1 MVRRAAATHSFD
13 GRITVLDQ
21 IQQLYLTVTGWFDF
35 DVLDLAKHYGALF
48 YPITVLWTFLEGETF
63 VIFAGYAAS
72 LKLLNLPLLVVS
84 AWIGS
89 FAGDQLWFFLGRRY
103 GQHLLHRYP
112 RWLPGVEIAL
122 GLARRYN
129 TVFILS
135 FRFIYG
141 IRNVSSFALGMSG
154 LSWMRFLGLNLIA
167 AGVWSVVF
175 AGGGFL
181 FGQAS
186 EAMLGDMAQNFG
198 LAMLAVFLI
207 IVAVAIAMHR
217 RHRRKLSDPDPATP
231 PT

>member
-1 MVRRAAATHSFD
+1 MFWRAIIETTIGGHC
-13 GRITVLDQ
+13 TVLEQ
-21 IQQLYLTVTGWFDF
+21 LQQLYLTVTGWFDF
-35 DVLDLAKHYGALF
+35 DVLELAKHYGPLF

-72 LKLLNLPLLVVS
+72 LRLLNLPLLIVS

-103 GQHLLHRYP
+103 GQHLLQRYP

-129 TVFILS
+129 TIFILS

-154 LSWMRFLGLNLIA
+154 LSWLRFLGLNLIA

-175 AGGGFL
+175 AGGGYL

-186 EAMLGDMAQNFG
+186 EAMLGDMAQDFG
-198 LAMLAVFLI
+198 LAMLAVFLL
-207 IVAVAIAMHR
+207 IVTVVIAMHR
-217 RHRRKLSDPDPATP
+217 RHRRKLSDPDPAAP